1 MKTFQLFLVAI
12 LISVFWTGCMKK
24 QPAATTGPAMKKV
37 TGTVTY
43 REKIALPPD
52 AMVEVRLLDVSKQDA
67 PGDVV
72 NEQTILNPGQPPIP
86 FAVEYDPARIVS
98 DHRYAIQARI
108 SVGGE
113 LKYTN
118 QSAYNVITNGN
129 PTKVEVVVE
138 PAK

>member
-1 MKTFQLFLVAI
+1 
-12 LISVFWTGCMKK
+12 MKK
-24 QPAATTGPAMKKV
+24 QPAATGPAMKKV

-43 REKIALPPD
+43 LEKIALPPD
-52 AMVEVRLLDVSKQDA
+52 AMVEVQLLDVSKQDT

-86 FAVEYDPARIVS
+86 FSVEYDPTRIVS
-98 DHRYAIQARI
+98 NHRYAIQAKI
-108 SVGGE
+108 SFGGE

-129 PTKVEVVVE
+129 PTKVEVVVQ